1 MVLSYVIVKGFA
13 IYSFMGYVIEVC
25 SFAQSHR
32 NLICEISLC
41 SRTNRHILH
50 LTIYTILFHNII
62 VHKNYSEKGSHDR
75 PPFID
80 ISYIYSFIFTLHIS
94 STIAISYIESKAA
107 INV

>member
-32 NLICEISLC
+32 NLICEKLY
-41 SRTNRHILH
+41 ILH

-62 VHKNYSEKGSHDR
+62 VHKNYSKKGSNDR